1 MLAPAASPTLTPE
14 AVLERVRHLAGP
26 AYLGGRVDHGDPV
39 AEVSLE
45 ALPALFPAL
54 RDDQELRL
62 EQLVDVTAVHWPLD
76 VGREFQV
83 VWQFRSLTNNL
94 FARVTA
100 RLADGDSIAS
110 ATDAYA
116 SALYLERE
124 VFDLFGIQ
132 FTGHPNLKRIL
143 LPEGYE
149 GHPLRKEYPVE
160 GPTFP
165 EDAHRNDLVGQLDPD
180 DFWADVDK
188 ANGA

>member
-1 MLAPAASPTLTPE
+1 MLVPAASPTLAPA
-14 AVLERVRHLAGP
+14 AVLERIQRHAGG
-26 AYLGGRVDHGDPV
+26 AYLRGRVDHGDPV
-39 AEVSLE
+39 VEVAPE

-54 RDDQELRL
+54 RDDPELRF
-62 EQLVDVTAVHWPLD
+62 EQLVDITAVHWPLD

-94 FARVTA
+94 FARVAA
-100 RLADGDSIAS
+100 RLADGESVAS
-110 ATDAYA
+110 ATGAYA

-124 VFDLFGIQ
+124 VFDLFGIR
-132 FTGHPNLKRIL
+132 FPGHPNLKRIL

-165 EDAHRNDLVGQLDPD
+165 EDAHRNDMVGRLDPD
-180 DFWADVDK
+180 EFWADVDE
-188 ANGA
+188 ANSV

>member
-1 MLAPAASPTLTPE
+1 MLVPAASPTL
-14 AVLERVRHLAGP
+14 ASAAILDRIQGHAGT
-26 AYLGGRVDHGDPV
+26 AYVGGREDHGDPV
-39 AEVSLE
+39 AEVSPE
-45 ALPALFPAL
+45 ALPNLFPAL
-54 RDDQELRL
+54 RDDPELRL

-100 RLADGDSIAS
+100 RLADGAAVAS
-110 ATDAYA
+110 ATGTYA

-188 ANGA
+188 ANGQ

>member
-1 MLAPAASPTLTPE
+1 MLVPAASPTLTPE
-14 AVLERVRHLAGP
+14 AILERIQQHAGA

-39 AEVSLE
+39 AEVSPE

-54 RDDQELRL
+54 RDDRELRL

-76 VGREFQV
+76 LGREFEA

-100 RLADGDSIAS
+100 RLADGASVAS
-110 ATDAYA
+110 ATATYA

-124 VFDLFGIQ
+124 VFDLFGIG

>member
-1 MLAPAASPTLTPE
+1 MLVPAASPTLTPE
-14 AVLERVRHLAGP
+14 AILERIRHHAG
-26 AYLGGRVDHGDPV
+26 AASLGGRVDHGDAV
-39 AEVSLE
+39 AEVSPE
-45 ALPALFPAL
+45 ALPDLFPAL
-54 RDDQELRL
+54 RDDQDLRL

-76 VGREFQV
+76 MGREFQV

-100 RLADGDSIAS
+100 RLADGASVAS
-110 ATDAYA
+110 AAGTYA

-124 VFDLFGIQ
+124 VFDLFGIG

-188 ANGA
+188 ANGP

>member
-1 MLAPAASPTLTPE
+1 MLVPAASPTLACP
-14 AVLERVRHLAGP
+14 AILERIQSHAGD
-26 AYLGGRVDHGDPV
+26 AYRGGREDHGDPV
-39 AEVSLE
+39 AEVSPE
-45 ALPALFPAL
+45 ALPNLFPAL
-54 RDDQELRL
+54 RDDPQLRL

-83 VWQFRSLTNNL
+83 IWQFRSLSHNL

-100 RLADGDSIAS
+100 RLADGAAVAS
-110 ATDAYA
+110 ATATYA

-180 DFWADVDK
+180 DFWADVDG
-188 ANGA
+188 ANGQ

>member
-1 MLAPAASPTLTPE
+1 MLVPAALPTLASP
-14 AVLERVRHLAGP
+14 AILERIQSHAGG
-26 AYLGGRVDHGDPV
+26 AYLGGREDHGDPV
-39 AEVSLE
+39 AEVSPE
-45 ALPALFPAL
+45 ALPNLFPAL
-54 RDDQELRL
+54 RDDPQLRL

-83 VWQFRSLTNNL
+83 VWQFRSLSNNL

-100 RLADGDSIAS
+100 RLADGAAVAS
-110 ATDAYA
+110 ATATYA

-143 LPEGYE
+143 LPEGYA

-180 DFWADVDK
+180 DFWADVDR

>member
-1 MLAPAASPTLTPE
+1 MLVPAASPTLAPE
-14 AVLERVRHLAGP
+14 NVLDRIRQHAGT

-39 AEVSLE
+39 AEV
-45 ALPALFPAL
+45 APQAFPALFPAL
-54 RDDQELRL
+54 RDDSDLKL

-76 VGREFQV
+76 VGREFEV
-83 VWQFRSLTNNL
+83 LWQFRSLTNNL
-94 FARVTA
+94 FARVTV
-100 RLADGDSIAS
+100 RLADGASVAS
-110 ATDAYA
+110 ATATYA

-124 VFDLFGIQ
+124 VFDLFGIR
-132 FTGHPNLKRIL
+132 FAGHPNLKRIL

-180 DFWADVDK
+180 DFWADVDE

>member
-1 MLAPAASPTLTPE
+1 VLVPAASPTLTPE
-14 AVLERVRHLAGP
+14 AILERIRDHAGA

-39 AEVSLE
+39 AEVSPA
-45 ALPALFPAL
+45 ALPDLFPAL
-54 RDDQELRL
+54 CDDRDLRL

-76 VGREFQV
+76 AGREFQV

-100 RLADGDSIAS
+100 RLADGASVAS
-110 ATDAYA
+110 ATATYA

-124 VFDLFGIQ
+124 VFDLFGIG

>member
-1 MLAPAASPTLTPE
+1 MLVPAASPTLTPE
-14 AVLERVRHLAGP
+14 AILERIQQHAG
-26 AYLGGRVDHGDPV
+26 AASLGGRVDHGDPV
-39 AEVSLE
+39 AEVSPE

-54 RDDQELRL
+54 RDDRELRL

-76 VGREFQV
+76 LGREFEV

-100 RLADGDSIAS
+100 RLADGTSVAS
-110 ATDAYA
+110 ATATYA

-124 VFDLFGIQ
+124 VFDLFGID

>member
-1 MLAPAASPTLTPE
+1 MLVPAASPTLTVE
-14 AVLERVRHLAGP
+14 AILDRIQRHASA
-26 AYLGGRVDHGDPV
+26 AYLSGRVDHGDPV
-39 AEVSLE
+39 AEVAPE

-83 VWQFRSLTNNL
+83 LWQFRSLTNNL

-100 RLADGDSIAS
+100 RLSDGASVAS
-110 ATDAYA
+110 ATATYA

-124 VFDLFGIQ
+124 VFDLFGID

>member
-1 MLAPAASPTLTPE
+1 MLVPAASPTLT
-14 AVLERVRHLAGP
+14 AVAILDRIQHHAGA
-26 AYLGGRVDHGDPV
+26 AYLNGRVDHGDPV
-39 AEVSLE
+39 AEVSPE
-45 ALPALFPAL
+45 ALPILFPAL

-83 VWQFRSLTNNL
+83 LWQFRSLTNNL

-100 RLADGDSIAS
+100 RLSDGASVAS
-110 ATDAYA
+110 ATATYA

-124 VFDLFGIQ
+124 VFDLFGIA